1 MTDLD
6 TLIIR
11 GAASGDV
18 TLDGL
23 EDGVWSRVDQAR
35 SKAHQRRLRLAA
47 VGVAAVIGG
56 VTGGVTAPG
65 IQTTPSELSI
75 FSPRMAA
82 TPLDVRSALG

>member
-6 TLIIR
+6 TLIMR
-11 GAASGDV
+11 GAASADV
-18 TLDGL
+18 ALDGL

-35 SKAHQRRLRLAA
+35 SKARDRSLRLAA
-47 VGVAAVIGG
+47 LGVAAVIGG
-56 VTGGVTAPG
+56 VAGGMTAPAIEG
-65 IQTTPSELSI
+65 TPSELSI

>member
-11 GAASGDV
+11 GAASADV
-18 TLDGL
+18 VIDGL

-35 SKAHQRRLRLAA
+35 SKARDRSLRLAA
-47 VGVAAVIGG
+47 LGVAAVIGG
-56 VTGGVTAPG
+56 VAGGVVAPAS
-65 IQTTPSELSI
+65 QTTPSELSI
-75 FSPRMAA
+75 FSSRMAA

>member
-6 TLIIR
+6 TLIVR
-11 GAASGDV
+11 GSQDAVRA
-18 TLDGL
+18 LDGL

-35 SKAHQRRLRLAA
+35 SKARERTVRLAA
-47 VGVAAVIGG
+47 LGAAAVIGG
-56 VTGGVTAPG
+56 VAGGVTAPD
-65 IQTTPSELSI
+65 IQPTPSELSI

>member
-11 GAASGDV
+11 GAASADV
-18 TLDGL
+18 ALDGL

-35 SKAHQRRLRLAA
+35 SKARERSLRLAA
-47 VGVAAVIGG
+47 LGVAAVIGG
-56 VTGGVTAPG
+56 VAGGVTPPA
-65 IQTTPSELSI
+65 IQTTPGELSI
-75 FSPRMAA
+75 FSPHMAA

>member
-6 TLIIR
+6 TLIVR
-11 GAASGDV
+11 GSPDAVIA
-18 TLDGL
+18 LDGL

-35 SKAHQRRLRLAA
+35 SKARERTVRLAA
-47 VGVAAVIGG
+47 LGVAAVIGG
-56 VTGGVTAPG
+56 VAGGVTAPD
-65 IQTTPSELSI
+65 IQTAPSELSI